1 MSNFEIALQLLGIG
15 MITVFAILFLVVFIG
30 STIIKVVNRYMPE
43 LEKTNIAKVQTTSSL
58 AIDSRKVSAIVAA
71 VQSVTQGKGKV
82 VKIEKA

>member
-30 STIIKVVNRYMPE
+30 NTIIKVVNRYMPE
-43 LEKTNIAKVQTTSSL
+43 VEKTNTAKLQTTPSL